1 MCGRYANHLKNM
13 SDWADILGDWPG
25 ESTLSMNIAPTQSI
39 PVVIHKAGVSQSKSM
54 RWGLVPTWSK
64 TPKPKYATF
73 NARAESVRQKPAFR
87 GACASAQTCLI
98 PASGYYEWSG
108 EKGSKTMHYIQL
120 EDKIPLLMAG
130 LWEHWTRGKQS
141 LYSCTI
147 LTRTAVPAL
156 MQIHPRMPLILNKK
170 AAQNWLE
177 QPIASGIGRQ
187 LEDLQRINNY
197 RLIARTPPD
206 R

>member
-13 SDWADILGDWPG
+13 SDWTDILGDWPA
-25 ESTLSMNIAPTQSI
+25 ETALSMNIAPTQSI
-39 PVVIHKAGVSQSKSM
+39 PVIIRQAGVSQSKSM
-54 RWGLVPTWSK
+54 RWGLVPAWSK
-64 TPKPKYATF
+64 ISKPKYATF

-87 GACASAQTCLI
+87 GACTNAQTCLI

-108 EKGSKTMHYIQL
+108 EKDSKTMHYIQL
-120 EDKIPLLMAG
+120 EDKTPLLMAG
-130 LWEHWTRGKQS
+130 LWEHWTQGEQS

-156 MQIHPRMPLILNKK
+156 MKIHPRMPLILDKI

-177 QPIASGIGRQ
+177 QPNASDIGRQ
-187 LEDLQRINNY
+187 LDSLQRINNY
-197 RLIARTPPD
+197 RLIAQTPPD